1 MWRTDKEGSVVSDL
15 QLSTMDELE
24 DHISDMPE
32 EDMKDLKV
40 DIHNFLDFWPHSSKP
55 HTVDGIS
62 HILGVVRD
70 LPSGL
75 ILLMVKNYNECDITL
90 DVFYHQ
96 INCNGFMISDQRGLQ
111 AVGVGLFP
119 NLCLVNH
126 DCWPN
131 CTVILNNGK

>member
-40 DIHNFLDFWPHSSKP
+40 DIHNFLDFWPRSSKP

-70 LPSGL
+70 LPS
-75 ILLMVKNYNECDITL
+75 C
-90 DVFYHQ
+90 
-96 INCNGFMISDQRGLQ
+96 
-111 AVGVGLFP
+111 
-119 NLCLVNH
+119 
-126 DCWPN
+126 
-131 CTVILNNGK
+131 